1 MATNPPK
8 KPPENDTFTTTGFPD
23 SSCSSGPTT
32 TTASSLLKQRR
43 STCSCSNIAI
53 MQLFHEMKQKFPTVP
68 DHVVSDLVTANCH
81 NRPACIDSLEK
92 AVLGT
97 PATAQAYPSQSI
109 HNTSLKRRINERKL
123 SKLESSSLQ
132 SGGSSGSSSRESS
145 VDKSSK
151 CVVGD
156 AAGNNNR
163 IPYNNITTTIVGG
176 STGDLSRDGG
186 SVNNSADNHP
196 MMTVC
201 DSNNN
206 RVAPSR
212 PTTLPFS
219 GPRPTRVA
227 PLPPI
232 SSASQAAS
240 ASSAEIG
247 ETINVQLNVTVSPVA
262 SRSPLGQRHTST
274 LQLQPEPPFSRELAQ
289 ASSRFNAPGGP
300 LPPGANSRSS
310 TSVNLTLRQPSE
322 GPQSPIHIHASPL
335 KYTAKGF
342 NAQSGI
348 QSKLEITFQD
358 GFGSIS
364 AMRTHV
370 PGFDPPLVGGSNSS
384 SSNSTSIA
392 QRGQLQENPYR
403 DHQQQQQ
410 MVAGVTVNTGGG
422 HQVALSGHN
431 ESDGLTKEQRRQ
443 QNYLTEVAITH
454 QLDQKN
460 RLSIEVD
467 RYRQQLRSIRRE
479 IDVLQRPL
487 STQSAED
494 LHREVE
500 LLRQEADLMQKEVDS
515 AELTTT
521 GSSSIADGL
530 HALSIEGSPILPA
543 GSIAN
548 RPPRPPRPP
557 PPRIPPNHPQQLPPS
572 ATVTATSSY
581 TIEGGGR
588 SLSAPAGIAAHPAGG
603 DPSTGEQWTC
613 SLCTFQN
620 HELMTTCEVCSLP
633 KVSGRISSQNS
644 VPAASSSPHH
654 HHHPS
659 SSLPPTPSSPP
670 SPRPSAVTAMAS
682 ASAPLV
688 AASAPVAATVLLQS
702 SSASSSSASPA
713 SSVASTPISQPS
725 IQNAPYQQSSIEC

>member
-8 KPPENDTFTTTGFPD
+8 KPPENDTYYTTGFPD
-23 SSCSSGPTT
+23 SSCAGSPT
-32 TTASSLLKQRR
+32 SLLKKRR

-53 MQLFHEMKQKFPTVP
+53 MQLFHEMKQKFPKVP

-92 AVLGT
+92 AVAGT
-97 PATAQAYPSQSI
+97 PVTAQAYPSQSI
-109 HNTSLKRRINERKL
+109 HSTSLKRRINERKM
-123 SKLESSSLQ
+123 SKLESSL

-151 CVVGD
+151 CVGD
-156 AAGNNNR
+156 AAGSSYSINNNSR
-163 IPYNNITTTIVGG
+163 IPNSTMTIGG
-176 STGDLSRDGG
+176 SSGDLPRDSG
-186 SVNNSADNHP
+186 SVNNFADNHP
-196 MMTVC
+196 MMTVY

-232 SSASQAAS
+232 SASQTT
-240 ASSAEIG
+240 SSDIG

-274 LQLQPEPPFSRELAQ
+274 LQLQPEPPYSRELAQ
-289 ASSRFNAPGGP
+289 ASSRFNTPGP

-322 GPQSPIHIHASPL
+322 SPQSPIHIHASPL

-370 PGFDPPLVGGSNSS
+370 PGFDPPIASGSNSS
-384 SSNSTSIA
+384 SSHSTSIPH
-392 QRGQLQENPYR
+392 RGQLQENLYR
-403 DHQQQQQ
+403 DQQQQQQ
-410 MVAGVTVNTGGG
+410 MVAGVTVNAGA
-422 HQVALSGHN
+422 QVASAHN
-431 ESDGLTKEQRRQ
+431 ESDGLTKEQLH

-460 RLSIEVD
+460 RLSIEVE

-487 STQSAED
+487 PPQIAED
-494 LHREVE
+494 LHREVQ

-515 AELTTT
+515 ADLTT
-521 GSSSIADGL
+521 GSSSISDGL

-557 PPRIPPNHPQQLPPS
+557 PPRIPLSLQQQPPS
-572 ATVTATSSY
+572 APIANASSY
-581 TIEGGGR
+581 AIDGR
-588 SLSAPAGIAAHPAGG
+588 SLSAPAGTANYPVSGSGG
-603 DPSTGEQWTC
+603 DLSTGEQWTC

-644 VPAASSSPHH
+644 VPAASP
-654 HHHPS
+654 HPS
-659 SSLPPTPSSPP
+659 SLPATPLSSTQPPSS
-670 SPRPSAVTAMAS
+670 SRPTAVTAMAS

-702 SSASSSSASPA
+702 SSASSSAAST
-713 SSVASTPISQPS
+713 VASTPISQPP
-725 IQNAPYQQSSIEC
+725 IQNAPYQKSSIEC

>member
-8 KPPENDTFTTTGFPD
+8 KPPENDTYYTTGFPD
-23 SSCSSGPTT
+23 SNFSGPTT
-32 TTASSLLKQRR
+32 PSTTTSLLKKRR
-43 STCSCSNIAI
+43 STCSCSNISI

-81 NRPACIDSLEK
+81 NRPGCIESLEK
-92 AVLGT
+92 AVLGSPVT
-97 PATAQAYPSQSI
+97 GQAYPSQSI
-109 HNTSLKRRINERKL
+109 HSTSLKRRINERKM
-123 SKLESSSLQ
+123 SKLESSL

-145 VDKSSK
+145 VDKSPK
-151 CVVGD
+151 CAGD
-156 AAGNNNR
+156 AGTGNFNNNNNR
-163 IPYNNITTTIVGG
+163 IPNNTTTS
-176 STGDLSRDGG
+176 STGDHLSRDSG

-196 MMTVC
+196 TTMMTPAF

-232 SSASQAAS
+232 SSASQQS
-240 ASSAEIG
+240 ANSAEIG

-274 LQLQPEPPFSRELAQ
+274 LQLQPEAPYSRELAQ
-289 ASSRFNAPGGP
+289 ASSRFNTPGP

-370 PGFDPPLVGGSNSS
+370 PGFDPPPIVGSNHSS
-384 SSNSTSIA
+384 SSNSSNSTSIP

-403 DHQQQQQ
+403 DHYQHQQQQQ
-410 MVAGVTVNTGGG
+410 MVAGVTVNAGA
-422 HQVALSGHN
+422 QMAAAQHN
-431 ESDGLTKEQRRQ
+431 ESDGLTKEQLR

-454 QLDQKN
+454 QIDQKN
-460 RLSIEVD
+460 RLSIEVE

-487 STQSAED
+487 TPQAAED
-494 LHREVE
+494 LHHEVQF
-500 LLRQEADLMQKEVDS
+500 LRQEADLMQKEVDS
-515 AELTTT
+515 AELTTAAAAMAT
-521 GSSSIADGL
+521 GNPHHSSIADGL

-557 PPRIPPNHPQQLPPS
+557 PPRMPPGLHQQLPSTP
-572 ATVTATSSY
+572 ANDAPPPY
-581 TIEGGGR
+581 PLEGR
-588 SLSAPAGIAAHPAGG
+588 SLSAPAGTAVNHPPGGGGGGG
-603 DPSTGEQWTC
+603 DLSTGEQWTC

-633 KVSGRISSQNS
+633 KVSVTSGQDIHIYLSPGQNKIVHS
-644 VPAASSSPHH
+644 WIMS
-654 HHHPS
+654 
-659 SSLPPTPSSPP
+659 
-670 SPRPSAVTAMAS
+670 
-682 ASAPLV
+682 
-688 AASAPVAATVLLQS
+688 
-702 SSASSSSASPA
+702 
-713 SSVASTPISQPS
+713 
-725 IQNAPYQQSSIEC
+725 